1 MIAQEQAA
9 TLTRSSTNRFAG
21 IWLLTLSAVLGLTL
35 LCTAVLVAWPLVGY
49 ISSRLFG

>member
-1 MIAQEQAA
+1 MAAQVQQQVLQKTE
-9 TLTRSSTNRFAG
+9 SNRFANV
-21 IWLLTLSAVLGLTL
+21 WLFFFMAVLGLTA